1 MSVIDDTRKVL
12 QDVIAPDLKAINVRL
27 DAVER
32 VMNLRFEQVDERFE
46 QIGKRIDERFAQVD
60 KRFEQMDKRMDERF
74 AQVDKRFEQMDKRMD
89 ERFAQSEKLT
99 LAKFDQVLARIE
111 LLTSVVSANHESEM
125 KAMNLDRRMERIEL
139 SMAPKLEPGLSKS

>member
-1 MSVIDDTRKVL
+1 MSIIDDTRKVL

-32 VMNLRFEQVDERFE
+32 VMNLRFEQVDKRFE
-46 QIGKRIDERFAQVD
+46 QID

-74 AQVDKRFEQMDKRMD
+74 AQNEN
-89 ERFAQSEKLT
+89 LT

-111 LLTSVVSANHESEM
+111 LLTGVVTANHQAEM
-125 KAMNLDRRMERIEL
+125 RAMDLDRRMERL
-139 SMAPKLEPGLSKS
+139 D

>member
-46 QIGKRIDERFAQVD
+46 QIGKRI
-60 KRFEQMDKRMDERF
+60 DERF

>member
-1 MSVIDDTRKVL
+1 MSIIDDTRKVL

-32 VMNLRFEQVDERFE
+32 VMNLRFEQVDKRFE
-46 QIGKRIDERFAQVD
+46 QID

-74 AQVDKRFEQMDKRMD
+74 AQNEN
-89 ERFAQSEKLT
+89 LT

-111 LLTSVVSANHESEM
+111 LLTGVVTANHQAEM
-125 KAMNLDRRMERIEL
+125 RAMDLDRRMERLEL
-139 SMAPKLEPGLSKS
+139 SVAPKLEPGLSKS

>member
-1 MSVIDDTRKVL
+1 MSLIDDTRKVL

-32 VMNLRFEQVDERFE
+32 VMNLRFEQVDKRFE
-46 QIGKRIDERFAQVD
+46 QVD

-74 AQVDKRFEQMDKRMD
+74 AQN
-89 ERFAQSEKLT
+89 EKLT

-111 LLTSVVSANHESEM
+111 LLTSVVTGNHEAEM
-125 KAMNLDRRMERIEL
+125 NAMDLNRRMERIEM
-139 SMAPKLEPGLSKS
+139 SIAPKTDPGLSKS

>member
-32 VMNLRFEQVDERFE
+32 VMNLRFEQVDEHFE
-46 QIGKRIDERFAQVD
+46 QIG
-60 KRFEQMDKRMDERF
+60 KRMDERF

-125 KAMNLDRRMERIEL
+125 KAMNLERRMERIEL

>member
-1 MSVIDDTRKVL
+1 MSLIDDTRKVL
-12 QDVIAPDLKAINVRL
+12 QDVVAPDLKAINVRL

-46 QIGKRIDERFAQVD
+46 QIGKR
-60 KRFEQMDKRMDERF
+60 FEQMDRRI
-74 AQVDKRFEQMDKRMD
+74 D

-111 LLTSVVSANHESEM
+111 LLTNVVSANHQAEM
-125 KAMNLDRRMERIEL
+125 KAMDLDRRMERIEL
-139 SMAPKLEPGLSKS
+139 SMAPKTESGLSKS